1 MKKFIEIPKREKD
14 NFKMINQSEN
24 GFDLVVTSD
33 NALKYIQTMINLAN
47 KQNEQICIVW
57 QMKFKL
63 YNYIVYKDC
72 VFSSPVDK
80 YFTDPYKKVRVRL
93 GKKISV
99 KCSGKSYYSSS
110 LMYKNKRV
118 NKTNQIYKDSTL
130 LERMLKIGELD
141 IKSREYE
148 L

>member
-1 MKKFIEIPKREKD
+1 MKKFIEITKKEKD

-24 GFDLVVTSD
+24 GFDLVITSD
-33 NALKYIQTMINLAN
+33 NALKYIQTLINLAN
-47 KQNEQICIVW
+47 KQNDQICIVW

-63 YNYIVYKDC
+63 QNHIVYKDC
-72 VFSSPVDK
+72 VFSSPVDN
-80 YFTDPYKKVRVRL
+80 YFMDPYKKVRVRL

-110 LMYKNKRV
+110 FMYKNRKV

-130 LERMLKIGELD
+130 LERILKIGELD
-141 IKSREYE
+141 KKSKEYE

>member
-1 MKKFIEIPKREKD
+1 MKKFIEIPKKD
-14 NFKMINQSEN
+14 KEHFKMINQSEK

-33 NALKYIQTMINLAN
+33 KALAN
-47 KQNEQICIVW
+47 LQRLINTSKNQKYEVYIVW

-63 YNYIVYKDC
+63 ENHIVYKDC
-72 VFSSPVDK
+72 IFSEPVDN
-80 YFTDPYKKVRVRL
+80 YFVNSRKITVRL

-110 LMYKNKRV
+110 FLYKNRKV
-118 NKTNQIYKDSTL
+118 NKTNHIYKDSTL

-141 IKSREYE
+141 IKSKEYE

>member
-1 MKKFIEIPKREKD
+1 
-14 NFKMINQSEN
+14 MINQSEN
-24 GFDLVVTSD
+24 GFDLVVTSEK
-33 NALKYIQTMINLAN
+33 ALAN
-47 KQNEQICIVW
+47 LQRLIDTAKNQQYELCIVW

-63 YNYIVYKDC
+63 ENHIVYKDC
-72 VFSSPVDK
+72 IFSEPVDN
-80 YFTDPYKKVRVRL
+80 YFTNDRKVKVRL

-99 KCSGKSYYSSS
+99 KCSGKTYYSSS
-110 LMYKNKRV
+110 FMYRNRKV